1 MPERRCVRAQ
11 GVATRMPSKMQTLR
25 LTGAFAVLDMMALGA
40 SCRGFFVKPTLSS
53 ITVGPATPSIQTGN
67 TNNTVQMFATGTFN
81 DGSTGHPSVSW
92 SISPTSTATIG
103 KSGLVTSV
111 ATGTA
116 TVTATSNDNPS
127 ITGTQ
132 SVSVTVGCI
141 TSITV
146 TSSNGTTISNGG
158 TTSVTLVAKANTC
171 NGIVD
176 ITSVA
181 QWTSSNTQ
189 IATVSA
195 GVVSPTG
202 STGADGT
209 ITVTASSGGVPSN
222 PISITVTGY

>member
-1 MPERRCVRAQ
+1 MPKRLRVRAQ
-11 GVATRMPSKMQTLR
+11 GVATKMPSKTQSVR
-25 LTGAFAVLDMMALGA
+25 LIGAFALLAVMALAA
-40 SCRGFFVKPTLSS
+40 SCRGFFVKPILSS
-53 ITVGPATPSIQTGN
+53 IAVGPATPSIQTGN

-81 DGSTGHPSVSW
+81 DGSTGRPSVSW
-92 SISPTSTATIG
+92 SISPTSTATI
-103 KSGLVTSV
+103 SATGLVTSV

-116 TVTATSNDNPS
+116 TVTATSNDNPT

-132 SVSVTVGCI
+132 TVSVTVGCI
-141 TSITV
+141 NSITV
-146 TSSNGTTISNGG
+146 TSTNGTTISNGG
-158 TTSVTLVAKANTC
+158 TTSLTLQAKANTC
-171 NGIVD
+171 NGVVD

-209 ITVTASSGGVPSN
+209 INVTASSGGVTSN
-222 PISITVTGY
+222 PLTITVTGY

>member
-1 MPERRCVRAQ
+1 
-11 GVATRMPSKMQTLR
+11 MPSMSRIR
-25 LTGAFAVLDMMALGA
+25 LIGSFAALISLALAA

-53 ITVGPATPSIQTGN
+53 LSVGPATPSIQTGN
-67 TNNTVQMFATGTFN
+67 TNNTVQMSAIGTYN
-81 DGSTGHPSVSW
+81 DGSTGHPSVTW
-92 SISPTSTATIG
+92 SITPTSTATI
-103 KSGLVTSV
+103 STNGLVTSV

-116 TVTATSNDNPS
+116 TVTATSNDNPT

-132 SVSVTVGCI
+132 TVQVTVGCI

-146 TSSNGTTISNGG
+146 TSNNGTTISNGG
-158 TTSVTLVAKANTC
+158 TTSLTLVAKATTC

-202 STGADGT
+202 TTGADGT
-209 ITVTASSGGVPSN
+209 ITVTASSGGVTSN
-222 PISITVTGY
+222 PISITVSGY

>member
-25 LTGAFAVLDMMALGA
+25 LTGAFAVLAMMALGA

-53 ITVGPATPSIQTGN
+53 LTVGPATPSIQTGN
-67 TNNTVQMFATGTFN
+67 TNNTIQMFAVGTFN
-81 DGSTGHPSVSW
+81 DGSTGNPGVAW
-92 SISPTSTATIG
+92 SITPTSTATIS
-103 KSGLVTSV
+103 KNGLVTSV

>member
-1 MPERRCVRAQ
+1 
-11 GVATRMPSKMQTLR
+11 MQTVR
-25 LTGAFAVLDMMALGA
+25 LTSAFAVLGMMALGA

-67 TNNTVQMFATGTFN
+67 TNNTVQMFATGTYN

-92 SISPTSTATIG
+92 SISPTSTATING
-103 KSGLVTSV
+103 SGLVTSV

-158 TTSVTLVAKANTC
+158 TTSLTLVAKANTC

-181 QWTSSNTQ
+181 QWTSSDTQ

-209 ITVTASSGGVPSN
+209 ITVTASSGGVTSN
-222 PISITVTGY
+222 PLSITVTGY